1 MATYGWGT
9 VHPVKDWLFEEGYRF
24 DFYQAVRLLEMI
36 YPEKL
41 SVGESSEPDFEVVR
55 FRSRVSLT
63 FPSGQISA
71 IKAPLNG
78 EPAEMTVD
86 FMGLAGVHGP
96 LPLPYTELLLERI
109 RAKDTAM
116 RDFFDMFNHRLVS
129 LMYRVRKLHR
139 VGLHTGSP
147 DRSPMARYLFA
158 VMGMGTKG
166 LQGRTEV
173 EDRSLLF
180 YAGILSQHP
189 RSMAGLEAI
198 LRDYFDA
205 PVSGIQLTGAWLD
218 LDADQSTVIGE
229 TGRNQ
234 ILGESAVLGTR
245 VWDQRR
251 KFDLHLGPLPF
262 DRFVDFLPDGPAYAP
277 LCSLVRLYASDEYEF
292 DLHLSVKPETIPG
305 ITLSGEGGARLGWTS
320 WFAPSAAELQAAARS
335 GPDATAKKCEI
346 RLTPSKQPT
355 TSTKTS
361 HRDGVRA

>member
-9 VHPVKDWLFEEGYRF
+9 VYPVEEWLFEEGYRF

-41 SVGESSEPDFEVVR
+41 AVGETVEPDFEVVR
-55 FRSRVSLT
+55 FKSRVSLA
-63 FPSGQISA
+63 FPAGQIRE
-71 IKAPLNG
+71 IRAPLNG

-116 RDFFDMFNHRLVS
+116 RDFLDMFNHRLVS
-129 LMYRVRKLHR
+129 LMYRVKKLHR

-158 VMGMGTKG
+158 VMGMGTGG
-166 LQGRTEV
+166 LQGRTKV

-180 YAGILSQHP
+180 YAGIFSQHP
-189 RSMAGLEAI
+189 RSMAGLESI

-205 PVSGIQLTGAWLD
+205 PVVGHQLTGAWLD
-218 LDADQSTVIGE
+218 LDGDQMTLIGE
-229 TGRNQ
+229 NGRNQ
-234 ILGESAVLGTR
+234 ILGESAVLGGR

-251 KFDLHLGPLPF
+251 KFDLHIGPLAF
-262 DRFVDFLPDGPAYAP
+262 EKFIEFLPDGAAYAP
-277 LCSLVRLYASDEYEF
+277 LCSLVRLFASDEYEF
-292 DLHLSVKPETIPG
+292 DLHLSVIPETIPG
-305 ITLSGEGGARLGWTS
+305 LTLGSGGGARLGWTS
-320 WFAPSAAELQAAARS
+320 WFAPSHPSAPPKLEKGARAIPS
-335 GPDATAKKCEI
+335 KKCEI

-355 TSTKTS
+355 SST
-361 HRDGVRA
+361 